1 MSRSRAFRTLQM
13 HVERQSV
20 FVDEST
26 NLLSL
31 QALNARLVRLF
42 AKNDEGTSVFVVS
55 HVHFVDCVEVVGLG

>member
-1 MSRSRAFRTLQM
+1 MLVKR
-13 HVERQSV
+13 ESV

-31 QALNARLVRLF
+31 QALNALLVRLF

-55 HVHFVDCVEVVGLG
+55 HVHFVDCIEVAGLG